1 MPILEDEF
9 AWKISIVDD
18 ENIWFGALN
27 LWTRHIGLEQ
37 ALVNLVKESELI
49 EKKEKH
55 EEIVKEIKGIKE
67 SLDHKATELKRWEIE
82 LKEKEKQIDK

>member
-82 LKEKEKQIDK
+82 LKEREKQIDK